1 MPKSVTTGM
10 NVNDLMIVSKIL
22 LLMLAIYWTLAVLL
36 VLLSAFLIY
45 YYADPK
51 AALYAKLLV
60 FISFLASLICFVIL
74 PIDIY
79 ESSV

>member
-1 MPKSVTTGM
+1 MPKLVTTGM

-22 LLMLAIYWTLAVLL
+22 LLMLAIYWTLAALL
-36 VLLSAFLIY
+36 VVLSAFLIY

-79 ESSV
+79 ESSI